1 MRKRWIMLALSALLV
16 VQSTQMAAP
25 IYAEETVGA
34 VSTAVQDN
42 TIAGRV
48 IYLEDGEGTEGI
60 GAGTEKSPYQNI
72 RTALEEAQN
81 GDTIKLVGN
90 VCYTKYQ
97 KDEVGGAM
105 PLTIDKAITIEGA
118 TAASRLIV
126 RAPIQLGAD
135 VTMKGFHLELVMQ
148 VTLEGSGTST
158 GVLGQ
163 KIEKSNTIYLA
174 GHKLT
179 LDNVDTTLGS
189 SQDQYNDRPWICG
202 GTYKGRG
209 EVGEKAVLTVVNPNG
224 ETKLGGIQAGDY
236 TVNRNMNVE
245 INLDGKLIDTTI
257 YTGGDKG
264 ILTGDVQIN
273 IFGKSNVTNFNK
285 ANHNGKVNV
294 TFMNR
299 YFSASL
305 NMTGIDTLRMTEGTR
320 LNLPDTAAFDVQ
332 DVILENGAVIDFR
345 SMKDSPSVS
354 GNFTGVNTSDFAQC
368 GTVIIGNHQTLT
380 IGGQVTGLTKLNS
393 RTDEYIPRF
402 LSGHTYVIADASST
416 GNFTI
421 EGTSYTNFDFTK
433 STEGQTLKWITTLK
447 EKSEGEKFAKFEWAG
462 GSDKIVKPAEQSKY
476 NYPIVFTNKNGQIY
490 KPDMDE
496 LLDDFSI
503 SLVRKDGIELDMEW
517 EIFTDWDDEKM
528 SGNIDEPNQIQLY
541 FVRNTIEYG
550 DVILTVT
557 HNETGE
563 ILERTISIRQE
574 EEEETPILTPSANP
588 EPSENPTP
596 SANPEPSVTPTPSV
610 QPSVT
615 PKVTLNLKTAT
626 IYTTGKTTTAQL
638 KAKVVGNS
646 KTVTYT
652 SNKKSVAT
660 VDKTGKITA
669 VAAGTAIITAKANG
683 VTATCKVTVKKPS
696 LKLNKTKLTL
706 YTAGTKTEK
715 LTAKVA
721 NGESKKVIYKS
732 SKSTVAK
739 IDQTG
744 KITAL
749 KAGTATITAK
759 ANGVTVK
766 CTVTVKAPTLTVS
779 KSKITVKVGKTVS
792 LGAKATPAKTIS
804 YASSKKQCA
813 TVTSTGKVKG
823 VKPGTSIITVRCNG
837 ITKKVTVVV
846 KK

>member
-1 MRKRWIMLALSALLV
+1 MRKRWIVLGLSALLV

-25 IYAEETVGA
+25 IYAKETVSA

-48 IYLEDGEGTEGI
+48 IYLEDGEGTEGV
-60 GAGTEKSPYQNI
+60 GVGTEKSPYQNI

-118 TAASRLIV
+118 ADSSRLIV
-126 RAPIQLGAD
+126 RAPLQLGAD
-135 VTMKGFHLELVMQ
+135 VIMKGFHLELVMQ

-179 LDNVDTTLGS
+179 LDNIDTTLGS
-189 SQDQYNDRPWICG
+189 SQEQYKDRPWICG

-209 EVGEKAVLTVVNPNG
+209 EVGEKAVLTVVNPRE

-264 ILTGDVQIN
+264 ILIGDVQIN
-273 IFGKSNVTNFNK
+273 ILGKSNVTNFNK
-285 ANHNGKVNV
+285 ANHKGKVNV

-299 YFSASL
+299 YFSAGL

-320 LNLPDTAAFDVQ
+320 FNLPDTAAFDVQ

-354 GNFTGVNTSDFAQC
+354 GNFTGENTSDFAQC

-402 LSGHTYVIADASST
+402 LSGHTYVTADASST

-433 STEGQTLKWITTLK
+433 STESQTLKWITTLK
-447 EKSEGEKFAKFEWAG
+447 EKNEGEKFAKFEWAG
-462 GSDKIVKPAEQSKY
+462 GSDKIVKPVGQSEY

-503 SLVRKDGIELDMEW
+503 SLVRKDGIELDTQW
-517 EIFTDWDDEKM
+517 EISVDWDGEKM
-528 SGNIDEPNQIQLY
+528 SDDIDELHQIQLY
-541 FVRNTIEYG
+541 FIRNTIEYG

-563 ILERTISIRQE
+563 ILERKISIRQE
-574 EEEETPILTPSANP
+574 EEEETPILTPSVSP
-588 EPSENPTP
+588 EPDVN
-596 SANPEPSVTPTPSV
+596 PTPSV

-615 PKVTLNLKTAT
+615 PKVTLNLKTVS

-715 LTAKVA
+715 LTAKAA
-721 NGESKKVIYKS
+721 NGESKKVTYKS

-766 CTVTVKAPTLTVS
+766 CTVTVKAPTLIVS

-792 LGAKATPAKTIS
+792 IGAKATPAKTIS
-804 YASSKKQCA
+804 YASSKKQYA
-813 TVTSTGKVKG
+813 AVTSTGKVKG